1 MVNKLKPEN
10 ENTTIAI
17 SKVIKAKLRFYAQ
30 PTKVTKM
37 GQCYES
43 DDKVLAR
50 ILKEYMETHKLE
62 NPVPH
67 STYPQQAE
75 KVKDKVEKTINPP
88 STVPVVE
95 IDVND
100 IMSAHTF

>member
-1 MVNKLKPEN
+1 MVNKIKPEN

-17 SKVIKAKLRFYAQ
+17 SKVLKAKLRFYAA
-30 PTKVTKM
+30 PTKITKM

-50 ILKEYMETHKLE
+50 ILKEYMETHKLD

-67 STYPQQAE
+67 STYPQQAQE
-75 KVKDKVEKTINPP
+75 VKEKVEKTINPP
-88 STVPVVE
+88 STVPDVE
-95 IDVND
+95 LDIDS
-100 IMSAHTF
+100 IMNPSTF